1 MDKFTIFCIYLR
13 LPSVF
18 VAIFPKICYTLSM
31 EKHFQKQSFSFSIAI
46 TEQKKLRP
54 HSPTAE
60 LSWDLS
66 RSRLFDPSFFRIW
79 IILKG
84 RGRVTTQSGTFEV
97 MENRAYCMPPNSI
110 VSTELYGEM
119 EQYYIDFFQSPNEVP
134 MDQLYEFRHW
144 TSTDNVEL
152 LLALARSL
160 YSIYKNDDEISTLKI
175 SSTLTS
181 ILSYFIVQ
189 SSSAYG
195 KFNKAIEYISRHYN
209 QPLSLTY
216 LANLCDYS
224 PEYFSNKFKLVFGVS
239 PQKFIIN
246 KRLTQA
252 KILLI
257 STNKSIRE
265 IGEEIGYPDQ
275 MHFSK
280 IFTKENTLSPSV
292 YRKKYRRG
300 GGVI

>member
-1 MDKFTIFCIYLR
+1 
-13 LPSVF
+13 
-18 VAIFPKICYTLSM
+18 M

-46 TEQKKLRP
+46 TEQKTVRP
-54 HSPTAE
+54 HSSTAE

-84 RGRVTTQSGTFEV
+84 RGRVTTQSGTFEI
-97 MENRAYCMPPNSI
+97 MENHAYFMPPNSI
-110 VSTELYGEM
+110 ISTDLYGEM

-144 TSTDNVEL
+144 TNIENVEL
-152 LLALARSL
+152 LLTLARSL
-160 YSIYKNDDEISTLKI
+160 STIYKNDDEISTLKI
-175 SSTLTS
+175 SSTLTT

-189 SSSAYG
+189 PSSVYR
-195 KFNKAIEYISRHYN
+195 KFNKVIEYISHHYN

-224 PEYFSNKFKLVFGVS
+224 PEYFSNKFKLLFGVS

-252 KILLI
+252 KILLM

-265 IGEEIGYPDQ
+265 IGKKIGYPDQ

-280 IFTKENTLSPSV
+280 LFSKENNLSPSA
-292 YRKKYRRG
+292 YRKKYSRKEG
-300 GGVI
+300 ILYP